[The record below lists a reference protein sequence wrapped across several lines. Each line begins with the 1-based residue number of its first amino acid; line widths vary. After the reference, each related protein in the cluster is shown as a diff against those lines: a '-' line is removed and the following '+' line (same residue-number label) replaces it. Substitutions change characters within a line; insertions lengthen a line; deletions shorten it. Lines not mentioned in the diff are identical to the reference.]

1 MMIATKILTSKIFAP
16 PPATGLTSK
25 VENGAMKGSERLSIN
40 WAKVYST
47 FYRIGWKS
55 QSKQSR
61 RNQMMYET
69 TKNYLATLS
78 LDVESQVHADLA
90 LALAAR
96 YDEKGETSTAGEL
109 RKTLNELKVMIGK
122 PEQVNPLR
130 ELLKR

>member
-1 MMIATKILTSKIFAP
+1 
-16 PPATGLTSK
+16 
-25 VENGAMKGSERLSIN
+25 
-40 WAKVYST
+40 
-47 FYRIGWKS
+47 
-55 QSKQSR
+55 
-61 RNQMMYET
+61 MMYET
-69 TKNYLATLS
+69 TKNYLATLT